1 MKNIIF
7 TMIAAVMAA
16 LYWFVESIIHKHV
29 FKELPFELIPSDI
42 NELQMRV
49 VIVTTF
55 LCFGLYVDKKR
66 KVLRAKE
73 EEERRIFRVT
83 VHSAQLIIDKLLRNV
98 RTGLNEI
105 YKTKMLDAK
114 TTQFLRESMIEAEKL
129 EAKLV
134 SITEINEET
143 IKKVVEEDLNGEQ

>member
-1 MKNIIF
+1 
-7 TMIAAVMAA
+7 MAA
-16 LYWFVESIIHKHV
+16 LYWFVESLIHKHI
-29 FKELPFELIPSDI
+29 FEELPFELIPSDI

-49 VIVTTF
+49 VIGTTF
-55 LCFGLYVDKKR
+55 VCFGLYADKKT

-73 EEERRIFRVT
+73 EEERRIFRAT
-83 VHSAQLIIDKLLRNV
+83 VHSAQLIIDKLLHNI

-134 SITEINEET
+134 SITEINEEA
-143 IKKVVEEDLNGEQ
+143 IKKVVEEG

>member
-1 MKNIIF
+1 
-7 TMIAAVMAA
+7 MIAAVMAA